1 MSDTSGDAGERSHRL
16 EPPPRRRGS
25 IGATTL
31 VVGLASL
38 LAAAPMNAQEASGP
52 RPRTRAERTGY
63 RETSR
68 YADVT
73 AFLDSL
79 APSSTS
85 VRRLPFGYT
94 HEGRSLPLVAW
105 DPEGGEP
112 ASGPALPRRGDDRVR
127 VLVLA
132 NIHAGEVEGKEA
144 SLILLR
150 ELVEGA
156 RAEWSDSLLLLF
168 APIYNADGNERIA
181 LDNRPLQYGPIGG
194 MGQRPNAQGYDL
206 NRDFMKLDPPKARSL
221 AGALRDVDPHV
232 VIDLHTTNGT
242 VHAYHLTYSPPLHP
256 DTDTEIDRY
265 LREQQQLTA
274 VERFSQRHDADL
286 VPAQER
292 YYRDLIPLA
301 RPTEGQQYA
310 FEVDLDSCSGCK
322 ACVTACHQLNGLDD
336 NETWRDVGALHGGS
350 ESEPFL
356 QHVTAACHHCLEP
369 ACLACC
375 PVRAYEKDPATGIVR
390 HLDDQCI
397 GCQYCIFACPYDV
410 PRYDKARG
418 IVRKCDLCSQRLAV
432 DEAPACVQACPN
444 SAIRVTTVRPAP
456 LKAGG

>member
-1 MSDTSGDAGERSHRL
+1 M
-16 EPPPRRRGS
+16 
-25 IGATTL
+25 
-31 VVGLASL
+31 VGLASL

-156 RAEWSDSLLLLF
+156 RAEWSDLLLLLF

-206 NRDFMKLDPPKARSL
+206 NRDFMKLDSPEARSL
-221 AGALRDVDPHV
+221 AGVLRDVDPHV
-232 VIDLHTTNGT
+232 VVDLHTTNGT

-265 LREQQQLTA
+265 R
-274 VERFSQRHDADL
+274 
-286 VPAQER
+286 
-292 YYRDLIPLA
+292 
-301 RPTEGQQYA
+301 
-310 FEVDLDSCSGCK
+310 
-322 ACVTACHQLNGLDD
+322 
-336 NETWRDVGALHGGS
+336 
-350 ESEPFL
+350 
-356 QHVTAACHHCLEP
+356 
-369 ACLACC
+369 
-375 PVRAYEKDPATGIVR
+375 
-390 HLDDQCI
+390 
-397 GCQYCIFACPYDV
+397 
-410 PRYDKARG
+410 
-418 IVRKCDLCSQRLAV
+418 
-432 DEAPACVQACPN
+432 
-444 SAIRVTTVRPAP
+444 
-456 LKAGG
+456 